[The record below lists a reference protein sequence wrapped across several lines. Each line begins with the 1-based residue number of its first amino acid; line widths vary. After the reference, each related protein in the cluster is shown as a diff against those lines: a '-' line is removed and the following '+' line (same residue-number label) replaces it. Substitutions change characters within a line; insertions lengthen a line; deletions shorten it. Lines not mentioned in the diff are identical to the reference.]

1 MPFRLLTPFYPELS
15 IEKKDHARN
24 KMIESLSRTG
34 NRGIYRIF
42 SDEQRIEVHPDWF
55 EYLYC
60 NMPVMK
66 GWLSYRL
73 IFFLQTRNPNVP
85 SIPFKL
91 SAPRERDLVP
101 ASRFWKRVIALGGI
115 NDIYSGE
122 LLGQGGIS
130 IDHFIPWSF
139 VLHDRLWNLVP
150 TTRGTNSS
158 KGDRLPPVDPF
169 LDRFCDI
176 QYRAFSCALE
186 HGFPKRSLED
196 YLEIPGIT
204 LNTEIPAHEFSA
216 RIRDTIMPLYQIA
229 RNQGF
234 GMWGG

>member
-1 MPFRLLTPFYPELS
+1 M
-15 IEKKDHARN
+15 
-24 KMIESLSRTG
+24 
-34 NRGIYRIF
+34 
-42 SDEQRIEVHPDWF
+42 
-55 EYLYC
+55 
-60 NMPVMK
+60 
-66 GWLSYRL
+66 
-73 IFFLQTRNPNVP
+73 
-85 SIPFKL
+85 
-91 SAPRERDLVP
+91 P

-176 QYRAFSCALE
+176 QYRAFYTALE
-186 HGFPKRSLED
+186 HGFPKKSLED

-204 LNTEIPAHEFSA
+204 LSTEIPAHDFTTSL
-216 RIRDTIMPLYQIA
+216 RDTIMPLYQIA

-234 GMWGG
+234 GMWGGKT